1 MGADQSKLDYNY
13 GQIIQTDNLCQKI
26 LQYDITAKDVFLQSL
41 KQIPILK
48 SFEEIDKIT
57 FCGSSNE
64 IKAFFS
70 YNQITLHQFVLTQEF
85 TLKEIQ
91 IISIIRQL
99 LSNMNQ
105 NKVQIHPKEI
115 LLPEYIMLDPELF
128 LLKSDIQ
135 RIRQG
140 YIKHQDYYIAPEV
153 LTARC
158 KSNITAQIFSLGLIC
173 IFIMTKLSPFDF
185 NLYDTTHFQPQN
197 LHKYIDKINSG
208 IYSQLLKNL
217 IIDMINVDPK
227 LRINEEQ
234 IITRLDEVLMFHSQK
249 TLKFQESINYQPDN
263 SSKLKL
269 DLNEELKQSQ
279 LSYNY
284 KERPSEYQKQE
295 KENKQTKRTAN
306 NSPQTNHKNQNK
318 ENIEVEFFTKK
329 EKRINNYSFS
339 ACSSR
344 SHIRGMSIKPA
355 KKQQYLEKNSSNKQ
369 RWK

>member
-1 MGADQSKLDYNY
+1 MGADQSKFDYNY
-13 GQIIQTDNLCQKI
+13 GQIIQKDTICQKI

-48 SFEEIDKIT
+48 SYEEIDKIT

-64 IKAFFS
+64 IKALFS
-70 YNQITLHQFVLTQEF
+70 YNQITLHQFILAQEF
-85 TLKEIQ
+85 TLKETQ
-91 IISIIRQL
+91 IISVIKSI

-105 NKVQIHPKEI
+105 NKVQMHPKEI

-140 YIKHQDYYIAPEV
+140 YIKHQDYYMAPEV
-153 LTARC
+153 LTAKC
-158 KSNITAQIFSLGLIC
+158 KSNIAAQIFSLGLVC
-173 IFIMTKLSPFDF
+173 IFIMTKLTPFDF
-185 NLYDTTHFQPQN
+185 NLYDTTHFQPLN
-197 LHKYIDKINSG
+197 LQKYLEKINSG
-208 IYSQLLKNL
+208 IYSQLFKNL
-217 IIDMINVDPK
+217 VIDMTNVDPK

-234 IITRLDEVLMFHSQK
+234 IICRLDEVLMFHSQK
-249 TLKFQESINYQPDN
+249 TLKFQETAIFQPEI

-269 DLNEELKQSQ
+269 DLNEELKQSE

-284 KERPSEYQKQE
+284 KERPSEYQQYDKE
-295 KENKQTKRTAN
+295 KKYSKNRAN
-306 NSPQTNHKNQNK
+306 NSPQTKHKSKEK
-318 ENIEVEFFTKK
+318 ENIEVEFITKK
-329 EKRINNYSFS
+329 QQRINNYSFS

-355 KKQQYLEKNSSNKQ
+355 KKHQYQEKHSSNKQ